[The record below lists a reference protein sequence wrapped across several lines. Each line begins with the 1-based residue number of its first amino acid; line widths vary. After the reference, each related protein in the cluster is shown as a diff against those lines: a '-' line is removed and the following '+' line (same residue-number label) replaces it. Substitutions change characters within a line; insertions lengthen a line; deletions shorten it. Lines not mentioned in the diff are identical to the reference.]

1 MQLSD
6 MMPHSDCG
14 VCGVNKVNKKTSHPD
29 HVFKSTVVC
38 NRFCFCI
45 ELCYSS
51 VHAEFTIDLYS
62 SYETHKSKCLILCR
76 DLRTSITVKFLKIC
90 IGSYETKNL
99 LTN

>member
-1 MQLSD
+1 MFSRVLLCAIDSVFALS
-6 MMPHSDCG
+6 
-14 VCGVNKVNKKTSHPD
+14 
-29 HVFKSTVVC
+29 
-38 NRFCFCI
+38 
-45 ELCYSS
+45 CYSS

-76 DLRTSITVKFLKIC
+76 DLRRSITVKFLKIC